1 MGDCTESLSK
11 SRMNLSTY
19 FLGSSDGAKSG
30 MMAIGFPKN
39 RLCDI
44 SDVVHPTSGRQVCI
58 CLVWICRFHERRAD
72 VSSSPVSCDKLLKYM
87 SKDYCNFPRHILK

>member
-30 MMAIGFPKN
+30 MMAVGFPKN

-44 SDVVHPTSGRQVCI
+44 SDVVSMKGGQM
-58 CLVWICRFHERRAD
+58 LA
-72 VSSSPVSCDKLLKYM
+72 LLQ
-87 SKDYCNFPRHILK
+87 SAVINC